1 MQAGPLNNGINSWSN
16 RCSCPWDSI
25 VTPAIQVPRAVR
37 SLPAGIHQSALRANG
52 RRLERHATFARMLAR
67 SHAHKPMHQGRS
79 DHEFIVETRQ
89 WDATIQAY
97 LASIAF
103 VDAQIGRINA
113 LQENPR
119 GRETIVMLVSDHEW
133 HLGEK
138 KHWCKAIWEQP
149 TFPLSCKPASPIGQ
163 CM

>member
-1 MQAGPLNNGINSWSN
+1 MELQSCSWAIKQWNQGN
-16 RCSCPWDSI
+16 RCSCPWDYRPHGRPLPWFDRYPLESI
-25 VTPAIQVPRAVR
+25 NRPKEPMVDDWNDMP
-37 SLPAGIHQSALRANG
+37 L
-52 RRLERHATFARMLAR
+52 FARMLAR

-103 VDAQIGRINA
+103 VDAQIGRLLNA

-119 GRETIVMLVSDHEW
+119 GRETIVMLVSDHGW

-138 KHWCKAIWEQP
+138 KH
-149 TFPLSCKPASPIGQ
+149 
-163 CM
+163 